1 VFQLGTADTTLTS
14 FCCSKYVDYRTNL
27 LCSWQTK
34 MCCWRR
40 KSEVPEDKINILAVI
55 SFTDFLDVILRTKTI
70 NIRNITSVGNGR
82 ILHN

>member
-1 VFQLGTADTTLTS
+1 MVI
-14 FCCSKYVDYRTNL
+14 L
-27 LCSWQTK
+27 LKRNQPSS
-34 MCCWRR
+34 RP
-40 KSEVPEDKINILAVI
+40 EIPEDKINILAVI